1 MLLGLPDCRSRVP
14 LDGDTVLPLHLAEFV
29 VLKYKVSNEIQG
41 FFARALGLSSKK
53 LKQIC

>member
-14 LDGDTVLPLHLAEFV
+14 LDGNTVLPLHLAEFV